1 MSVSLVLVPLALA
14 IGGALSD
21 LSENVIIKYE
31 DVNSITEN
39 SGENN
44 RCYQVE
50 TPIKRM
56 DLLIRSISELDY
68 NLQQINNKYVIKD
81 TDGDIEFIRNNNNQI
96 DILFNSNY
104 SRQQVQSISSD
115 IYNQYTSVLQA
126 EVYNTLKQK
135 AEERGYTLENE
146 VIEEDNSIVLNFIV

>member
-1 MSVSLVLVPLALA
+1 MSVSLVLVPLAIA

-21 LSENVIIKYE
+21 LPENETIKYE
-31 DVNSITEN
+31 DVNNIVQN
-39 SGENN
+39 NENN

-56 DLLIRSISELDY
+56 DLLVRCISELGYD
-68 NLQQINNKYVIKD
+68 LQKINDKYIMKY
-81 TDGDIEFIRNNNNQI
+81 TDGDIEFIRNSNSQI
-96 DILFNSNY
+96 DILFSSGY
-104 SRQQVQSISSD
+104 SQDQVQNISSD

-126 EVYNTLKQK
+126 EIYNTLKQK

-146 VIEEDNSIVLNFIV
+146 VIEDDNSIVLNFIV

>member
-1 MSVSLVLVPLALA
+1 MSVSLVLVPLAIA

-21 LSENVIIKYE
+21 LPENETIKYE
-31 DVNSITEN
+31 DVNNIVQN
-39 SGENN
+39 NENN

-56 DLLIRSISELDY
+56 DLLVRCISELGYD
-68 NLQQINNKYVIKD
+68 LQKINDKYIMKY
-81 TDGDIEFIRNNNNQI
+81 TDGDIEFIRNSNSQI
-96 DILFNSNY
+96 DILFNSGY
-104 SRQQVQSISSD
+104 SQDQVQNISSD

-126 EVYNTLKQK
+126 EIYNTLKQK

-146 VIEEDNSIVLNFIV
+146 VIEDDNSIVLNFIV

>member
-21 LSENVIIKYE
+21 LSENEIIKYE
-31 DVNSITEN
+31 DVNSITKN

-44 RCYQVE
+44 TCYQVE

-96 DILFNSNY
+96 DILFSSNY

-146 VIEEDNSIVLNFIV
+146 VIEEDNSIVLNFTV

>member
-21 LSENVIIKYE
+21 LSENETIKYE
-31 DVNSITEN
+31 DVNNITEN
-39 SGENN
+39 NSESNK
-44 RCYQVE
+44 CYQVQ

-56 DLLIRSISELDY
+56 DLLLRSVSELDY
-68 NLQQINNKYVIKD
+68 NLQQVNNKYIIKESN
-81 TDGDIEFIRNNNNQI
+81 GDIEFITNNNKI

-104 SRQQVQSISSD
+104 SREQVQSISSD
-115 IYNQYTSVLQA
+115 IYNQYTSVLQS

-135 AEERGYTLENE
+135 AEERGYTLESE
-146 VIEEDNSIVLNFIV
+146 AIEEDNSIVLNFTV

>member
-1 MSVSLVLVPLALA
+1 MSVSLVLVPLAIA

-21 LSENVIIKYE
+21 LPENEIIKYE
-31 DVNSITEN
+31 DVNNIVQ
-39 SGENN
+39 NN

-56 DLLIRSISELDY
+56 DLLVRCISALGYD
-68 NLQQINNKYVIKD
+68 LQKINDKYIMKY
-81 TDGDIEFIRNNNNQI
+81 TDGDIEFIRNSNSQI
-96 DILFNSNY
+96 DILFSSGY
-104 SRQQVQSISSD
+104 SQDQVQNISSD

-126 EVYNTLKQK
+126 EIYNTLKQK

-146 VIEEDNSIVLNFIV
+146 VIEDDNSIVLNFRV

>member
-1 MSVSLVLVPLALA
+1 MSVSLVLVPLAIA

-21 LSENVIIKYE
+21 LPENEIIKYE
-31 DVNSITEN
+31 DVNNIVQ
-39 SGENN
+39 NN

-56 DLLIRSISELDY
+56 DLLVRCISELGYD
-68 NLQQINNKYVIKD
+68 LQKINDKYIMKY
-81 TDGDIEFIRNNNNQI
+81 TDGDIEFIRNSNSQI
-96 DILFNSNY
+96 DILFSSGY
-104 SRQQVQSISSD
+104 SQDQVQNISSD

-126 EVYNTLKQK
+126 EIYNTLKQK

-146 VIEEDNSIVLNFIV
+146 VIEDDNSIVLNFIV